1 MSDSKSNTRKV
12 AYLDKSHST
21 AWTRTHERLFSSVQ
35 PSVVVQSIPF
45 CELTLTELTGI
56 LLYASVHVHVV
67 LETGNPVEPLAALF
81 ADKWLDV
88 GMFHCV

>member
-1 MSDSKSNTRKV
+1 MSLARRS
-12 AYLDKSHST
+12 LDKSHST
-21 AWTRTHERLFSSVQ
+21 ARTGTHEGLLPGVQ
-35 PSVVVQSIPF
+35 PSVVVQSVPL

-56 LLYASVHVHVV
+56 LLHTSVHVHVV

-81 ADKWLDV
+81 ANKWFNV

>member
-1 MSDSKSNTRKV
+1 M
-12 AYLDKSHST
+12 AHLDKGHPT
-21 AWTRTHERLFSSVQ
+21 ARAGTHEGLFSSVQ

-56 LLYASVHVHVV
+56 LLYTSVHVHVV

-81 ADKWLDV
+81 ANKRLDIR
-88 GMFHCV
+88 MLHCV

>member
-1 MSDSKSNTRKV
+1 M
-12 AYLDKSHST
+12 AYLDKGHPT
-21 AWTRTHERLFSSVQ
+21 ARAGTHERLFSSVQ

-81 ADKWLDV
+81 ANKRLDI
-88 GMFHCV
+88 